1 MRINGLAV
9 IALRT
14 VLVVAFLL
22 LLLFQVMSIP
32 GQFAH
37 MAQENPERGH
47 LQWPLTILFVLEV
60 ACVQVVIVSTWKLL
74 SMVKQDKIFTRGA
87 LVWVDAIVW
96 SIAAAW
102 TMFAVFS
109 AVVVLNADDPG
120 VPILLILMLVAGA
133 ALGLVVVVLRALLRQ
148 AADLRAD
155 MEAVI

>member
-1 MRINGLAV
+1 
-9 IALRT
+9 
-14 VLVVAFLL
+14 VVAFLL

-32 GQFAH
+32 GQFAN
-37 MAQENPERGH
+37 MAQEDPDRSY

-60 ACVQVVIVSTWKLL
+60 ACVQVLIVSTWKLL
-74 SMVKQDKIFTRGA
+74 SMVKQDRIFTRGA

-96 SIAAAW
+96 AIAAAW

-155 MEAVI
+155 METVI